1 MRAVAMDPAVE
12 KACLDLY
19 TLAEALAQICGRRR
33 RLGCALYETAQTLV
47 DKFAEALRRSG
58 GRLEAVKEAFHAEVE
73 LTAEALG
80 LGPRHEPALELLRRR
95 LGEEADLIEAAA
107 LSALLAYKALAAGP
121 PADPRGLAVVLC
133 AAAARRLV
141 ACTKCREIIL
151 KTRGS
156 YRTPEEWARDVGTS
170 ADSLKPAW
178 RLAERL
184 YGTSAPGLRTALLHL
199 LIEKKITL

>member
-1 MRAVAMDPAVE
+1 MDPAIE
-12 KACLDLY
+12 RACLDLY
-19 TLAEALAQICGRRR
+19 TLAESLTQICGKRR

-58 GRLEAVKEAFHAEVE
+58 GRLEAVKEAFRAEVE

-80 LGPRHEPALELLRRR
+80 LGPRHEPALELLRKR

-107 LSALLAYKALAAGP
+107 LSALLAYKALAASRVD
-121 PADPRGLAVVLC
+121 ARGLAVVLC

-141 ACTKCREIIL
+141 ACTKCREVIL
-151 KTRGS
+151 KTRGG
-156 YRTPEEWARDVGTS
+156 YRTPEEWARDVGIS
-170 ADSLKPAW
+170 ADSLKPVW

>member
-133 AAAARRLV
+133 AAAARRLTT
-141 ACTKCREIIL
+141 CGKCREVVL

-156 YRTPEEWARDVGTS
+156 YRSLEEWAKDTGIS
-170 ADSLKPAW
+170 ARVLEPAW

-184 YGTSAPGLRTALLHL
+184 YGTSDAGLRTALLHL

>member
-1 MRAVAMDPAVE
+1 MDPAVE

-19 TLAEALAQICGRRR
+19 TLAESLAQICGRRR

-107 LSALLAYKALAAGP
+107 LSALLAYKALAASRV
-121 PADPRGLAVVLC
+121 DPRGLAVVLC

-141 ACTKCREIIL
+141 ACTKCREVIL
-151 KTRGS
+151 KTHRD

-170 ADSLKPAW
+170 ADSLKPVW